1 MTFPY
6 EKEVNDMMA
15 RINGLQHQLEII
27 SDKLRYGETMP
38 ASNDEFT
45 DGRAA
50 SLKIMLSD
58 LGINLI
64 LIDLLV
70 NVGTSNKTK
79 VRAHERY
86 YSNATDY
93 LRLALATIFQF
104 RLENMVTNI
113 LAQFDK
119 SAAANLGYTKKV
131 ETLYDILAQ
140 DYVVL
145 KERRE
150 RNFKVLM
157 VLPYIRNSLHNNG
170 YHKHE
175 PLSITIY
182 NVQFNFRKNGQ
193 VLCAGWKH
201 ILIAIEATLNIV
213 EKMLNSP
220 KVKAIPPGQVPTY
233 FVSERLARD

>member
-79 VRAHERY
+79 VRTRK
-86 YSNATDY
+86 
-93 LRLALATIFQF
+93 
-104 RLENMVTNI
+104 I
-113 LAQFDK
+113 L
-119 SAAANLGYTKKV
+119 
-131 ETLYDILAQ
+131 
-140 DYVVL
+140 
-145 KERRE
+145 
-150 RNFKVLM
+150 FKC
-157 VLPYIRNSLHNNG
+157 Y
-170 YHKHE
+170 
-175 PLSITIY
+175 
-182 NVQFNFRKNGQ
+182 
-193 VLCAGWKH
+193 
-201 ILIAIEATLNIV
+201 
-213 EKMLNSP
+213 
-220 KVKAIPPGQVPTY
+220 
-233 FVSERLARD
+233 